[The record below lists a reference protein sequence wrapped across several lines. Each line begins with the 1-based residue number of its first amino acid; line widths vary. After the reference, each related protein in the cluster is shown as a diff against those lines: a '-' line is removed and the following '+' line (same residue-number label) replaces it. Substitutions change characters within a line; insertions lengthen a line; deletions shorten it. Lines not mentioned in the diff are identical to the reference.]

1 MFYYIISWSIILC
14 ILQLPDTKALYSSNQ
29 LEHYS
34 LHISRGILKLTDT
47 KAAETYN
54 PKQLKLP
61 DTKALYSKHKANRS
75 YLTEGMHQAF

>member
-1 MFYYIISWSIILC
+1 
-14 ILQLPDTKALYSSNQ
+14 
-29 LEHYS
+29 

-47 KAAETYN
+47 KAAKTYN